1 MDKRAAT
8 LFAPLGSDK
17 GSRTLDRL
25 HTATDQR
32 RTRYLTHGNERPTE
46 QAPILRRKRTTEK
59 AATSTLEVKPS
70 GKPRK
75 RHRKPQAT
83 KPQSAAAWLAEA
95 NRNLA
100 AELEVEL

>member
-8 LFAPLGSDK
+8 LFAPMGSDK
-17 GSRTLDRL
+17 GSRTLSHL

-46 QAPILRRKRTTEK
+46 QPPILRRKRTTEK

-75 RHRKPQAT
+75 RNRKAAP